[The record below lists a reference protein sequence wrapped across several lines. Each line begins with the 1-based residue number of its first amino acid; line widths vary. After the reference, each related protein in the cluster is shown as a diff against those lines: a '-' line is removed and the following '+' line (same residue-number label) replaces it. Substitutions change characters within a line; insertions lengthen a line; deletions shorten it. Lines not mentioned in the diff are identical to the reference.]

1 MRVWVTRTEP
11 GASRLAAVLQEHG
24 FEVLKAPVLRIELL
38 PSAAPAQRFEL
49 MVFVSEHA
57 VHGAARN
64 GGLANL
70 PPNQAAAA
78 IGDTACHALRRY
90 GIEPTLP
97 AQPSAAAIAEAL
109 LSVPRRTLIVKG
121 EDGRNVLQNR
131 LRTQGGSV
139 TEWNVYRRVA
149 LTPELA
155 EQRIE
160 AIVAASGEGASAI
173 ADCWR
178 NAARDYAVPLLAPSE
193 RVARHARRLGFRNVV
208 VTLGANDLA
217 VVRTLTQL
225 VYTNSSRLPGRGIF
239 KHDGS

>member
-24 FEVLKAPVLRIELL
+24 FEILKAPVLRIEELT
-38 PSAAPAQRFEL
+38 SAAPAQRFDF

-57 VHGAARN
+57 VHGAASN

-109 LSVPRRTLIVKG
+109 PSAPRRTLIVKG
-121 EDGRNVLQNR
+121 EGGQAVLQNW
-131 LRTQGGSV
+131 LRTHGGSV

-149 LTPELA
+149 LTPDLA

-160 AIVAASGEGASAI
+160 AIVAASGEGVSAI
-173 ADCWR
+173 ANCWR

-217 VVRTLTQL
+217 VVQALAQL
-225 VYTNSSRLPGRGIF
+225 AYTAPISLPG
-239 KHDGS
+239 